1 MLDAYKRVANGKQ
14 TKNVAVKILIKKSSL
29 TWGNTKK
36 KDKIKQNKN
45 KLRVKKPVL
54 F

>member
-36 KDKIKQNKN
+36 NIKQNKN
-45 KLRVKKPVL
+45 KL
-54 F
+54 